1 MEVEKSS
8 QKTKKNIKN
17 QNKKSSRIKNKN
29 LYRERNAQYKRNKEE
44 KYRENGFINTKIYLG
59 RDVYERLA
67 EIYEDLL
74 GEKLNF
80 TGRKNTDD
88 LSRVISYCIVKL
100 YRAVYIHNNKGSLD
114 DIVPAKTKKAQ
125 QMYDLYQAVLYRS
138 LLKTSYSS
146 MVSELSNS
154 GLKPPE
160 VLFSTRYQHRK
171 DFQWDEEKLIDL
183 MELERINEKIKDLNS
198 DKSTEAA

>member
-1 MEVEKSS
+1 MEVEKRSP
-8 QKTKKNIKN
+8 KKKKNIKI
-17 QNKKSSRIKNKN
+17 QKKKSSNIENKN

-100 YRAVYIHNNKGSLD
+100 YKAMYIRKNKGNLD
-114 DIVPAKTKKAQ
+114 NIEPARTIKAQ
-125 QMYDLYQAVLYRS
+125 QLYDLYQAVLYRS
-138 LLKTSYSS
+138 VLKTSYSS
-146 MVSELSNS
+146 MTSELSKS
-154 GLKPPE
+154 GLKPPD
-160 VLFSTRYQHRK
+160 VLFSTRYQYRK
-171 DFQWDEEKLIDL
+171 DFQWDEEKLLDL
-183 MELERINEKIKDLNS
+183 MDLKSLNKRIYRTAN
-198 DKSTEAA
+198 